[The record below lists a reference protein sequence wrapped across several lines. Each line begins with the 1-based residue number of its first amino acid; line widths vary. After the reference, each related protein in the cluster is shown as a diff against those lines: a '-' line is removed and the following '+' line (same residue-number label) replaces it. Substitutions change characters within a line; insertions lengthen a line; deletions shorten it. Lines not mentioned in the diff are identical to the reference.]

1 MPSPYFCVYCLK
13 VENGNQQEPYNN
25 FFYRHYRHF
34 VALCIKHR
42 RLFLLAVAAMLF
54 IALGAFTLVKQ
65 DFMPDMNRPQ
75 FTVDIWMPEGT
86 HIEKTSAE
94 MKVMEKYIRNLDGV
108 TGITSF
114 IGCGSLR
121 FLLTYEP
128 QMTNSAYGQFLVTV
142 DDFRKIVSLMPRLTK
157 YLNEKHPGVIS
168 SVDTFKLGPGG
179 GAVETRLIGPDI
191 NTLRRLAEKVKAAM
205 QTDKYVRSLKNDW
218 GNRVKVETLSMAEA
232 RAWKIAVGR
241 SEIAES
247 MAMNFSGATA
257 GIYRQKDE
265 LLPIVMRPQQSQR
278 LGIDNLDNV
287 QVWSRANH
295 CWIAIGQVS
304 DGRKTVWEDPVIRRL
319 NRMRTMAVSCKP
331 LSGTTDA
338 LFRRLR
344 PQIEKIPLPPDYM
357 LEWGGEYEA
366 AAEANGKLMSKVPL
380 AFTAMFMISVMLF
393 NTLRHPLIIF
403 LGLPLATI
411 GVAPAMLLADKAFG
425 FMAMLG
431 VLSLS
436 GMLIKNEIVLLDQIN
451 LEQKHGKTPY
461 EAVLDSAV
469 NRVRPVCMAAF
480 TTVLGMVP
488 LLWDA
493 FFAPMSVAIMG
504 GLTFATV
511 LTLVVVPV
519 LYCTFFKIKKEKRKL

>member
-1 MPSPYFCVYCLK
+1 
-13 VENGNQQEPYNN
+13 
-25 FFYRHYRHF
+25 
-34 VALCIKHR
+34 
-42 RLFLLAVAAMLF
+42 
-54 IALGAFTLVKQ
+54 
-65 DFMPDMNRPQ
+65 MNRPQ

-86 HIEKTSAE
+86 HIDKTSDE
-94 MKVMEKYIRNLDGV
+94 LKEIERNIRRFSGV
-108 TGITSF
+108 TGVTSF
-114 IGCGSLR
+114 VGSGSLR

-128 QMTNSAYGQFLVTV
+128 QMMNSSYGQILVTV
-142 DDFRKIVSLMPRLTK
+142 DDFRKIKDLIPKVTE
-157 YLNEKHPGVIS
+157 YLNKKHPGIIS
-168 SVDTFKLGPGG
+168 SVDNFKLGPGG
-179 GAVETRLIGPDI
+179 GAVEARLIGPDI
-191 NTLRRLAEKVKAAM
+191 NTLRRLAEKIKVIM
-205 QTDKYVRSLKNDW
+205 QNDKCARSIRNDW
-218 GNRVKVETLSMAEA
+218 GGKVKVESLNMAEA
-232 RAWKIAVGR
+232 QAWKIAVGR

-247 MAMNFSGATA
+247 MAMTFSGAIA
-257 GIYRQKDE
+257 GLYREKDD
-265 LLPIVMRPQQSQR
+265 LLPIIMRPQQKQR
-278 LGIDNLDNV
+278 LGIDNVDNV
-287 QVWSRANH
+287 QVWSKANR
-295 CWIAIGQVS
+295 CWIPIGQIS
-304 DGRKTVWEDPVIRRL
+304 DGRKTTWEDPAIRRL

-331 LSGTTDA
+331 TSGTTDA

-344 PQIEKIPLPPDYM
+344 TQVEAIPLPHGYT

-366 AAEANGKLMSKVPL
+366 ATEANQKLMSKVPL

-451 LEQKHGKTPY
+451 IELKIGKKPY
-461 EAVLDSAV
+461 DAVLDSAIS
-469 NRVRPVCMAAF
+469 RVRPVCMAAF
-480 TTVLGMVP
+480 TTVLGMIP

-511 LTLVVVPV
+511 LTLLVVPV
-519 LYCTFFKIKKEKRKL
+519 LYCTLFKIHNK